1 MISAHN
7 STKRNRNSYEGRR
20 DEYVNRINDT
30 PISIDVP
37 TEPKSLVSVKSKG
50 PNTGANIAYSPDPDD
65 AFMHADD
72 GPHIPSALDALQQRG
87 IHITS
92 DIIRGGDGRVLRS
105 YSDGSYSS
113 SSADRKNS
121 SPRPM
126 RFTEDRNSDS
136 DSDSNS
142 EE

>member
-1 MISAHN
+1 MIAHN
-7 STKRNRNSYEGRR
+7 STKRNRESTQGRR
-20 DEYVNRINDT
+20 EDYRNRIADT

-50 PNTGANIAYSPDPDD
+50 PNTEANIAYPPDPDD
-65 AFMHADD
+65 QFMHVDD
-72 GPHIPSALDALQQRG
+72 GPHIPSALDVLQQRG

-92 DIIRGGDGRVLRS
+92 DITRGGDGRVLRS

-113 SSADRKNS
+113 YNDDSQHKS

-126 RFTEDRNSDS
+126 RFTEDRNS
-136 DSDSNS
+136 
-142 EE
+142 EEQE